1 MNLELVAHASL
12 KIENT
17 SGKVLITDP
26 WYKSPAFWGSWF
38 LCPEPNV
45 NKNIYKTTDYIY
57 LTHWHFDHFDYKTM
71 REFNKNIKIFVPQFP
86 SSIMK
91 QELVGLGFNNVIE
104 MTHNKEYFL
113 EENFSIISH
122 QVEHQDDSVLI
133 IKVDGKILVNL
144 NDAKPLPS
152 SWRWLIKNFKNPDFM
167 FRSHSLAW
175 SYPTKYTFEKEDE
188 DFLKKETYMQ
198 EYLQCILFLEPLH
211 AVPFASYICHLHK
224 ETLQDNKHLTT
235 PYELE
240 KYVTKN
246 YNGSTLFKIMNP
258 GGKYTEEKGFYDIKH
273 YNFNEELEILKRK
286 YAPYLEKIYQK
297 ESAYKTD
304 FELVKKYFEDFISN
318 IGLLRFTLKN
328 FIWIIDTDE
337 QQILIDFYKKKIE
350 LVENFNKETTKFS
363 ALISVDKSVLNR
375 SVKDYIFS
383 NIDISKRWK
392 VKITKGHVQK
402 HLYLTSLIT
411 LYEGRII
418 PILPNFLKIRFITG
432 YLRRL
437 PELLDYIKVLLKLR
451 KSISEV
457 RTYISGTH
465 QK

>member
-26 WYKSPAFWGSWF
+26 WYKSPVYWGSWF

-45 NKNIYKTTDYIY
+45 DDNIYKSTNFIY
-57 LTHWHFDHFDYKTM
+57 LTHWHFDHFDYKTI
-71 REFNKNIKIFVPQFP
+71 REFDKDTKIFVPQFP

-91 QELVGLGFNNVIE
+91 QELNKLGFNNVVE
-104 MTHNKEYFL
+104 MIHNKEYFL
-113 EENFSIISH
+113 ESNFSIISH
-122 QVEHQDDSVLI
+122 QVEHQDDSILI
-133 IKVDGKILVNL
+133 IKVDNKILVNL

-152 SWRWLIKNFKNPDFM
+152 SWKWLIKNFNNPDFM

-175 SYPTKYTFEKEDE
+175 SYPTKYSFEKDDE
-188 DFLKKETYMQ
+188 DFLEKETYMQ
-198 EYLQCILFLEPLH
+198 EYLQCILFLKPKY

-240 KYVTKN
+240 KYVAKN
-246 YNGSTLFKIMNP
+246 YSGKSLFKIMNP
-258 GGKYTEEKGFYDIKH
+258 SGKYSENKGFYDIKD
-273 YNFNEELEILKRK
+273 YNFENELENLKNK
-286 YAPYLEKIYQK
+286 YKPYLEKIYK
-297 ESAYKTD
+297 RESEYRTD

-318 IGLLRFTLKN
+318 IGILRFTLKN
-328 FIWIIDTDE
+328 FIWVIDTND
-337 QQILIDFYKKKIE
+337 QKISINFYKKKIE
-350 LVENFNKETTKFS
+350 LIENFNEETMKFS

-375 SVKDYIFS
+375 SLKDYIFS

-392 VKITKGHVQK
+392 VKVSKGNVQR

-418 PILPNFLKIRFITG
+418 PVLPNFLKLRFIIG
-432 YLRRL
+432 YLRRF
-437 PELLDYIKVLLKLR
+437 PELLDYIKVLFKLR
-451 KSISEV
+451 KSISDV
-457 RTYISGTH
+457 RTYISGTQ

>member
-1 MNLELVAHASL
+1 MKIVIIDPELFIVKIPLESMTKSQIMTSAL
-12 KIENT
+12 KTAEFYIKK
-17 SGKVLITDP
+17 GKVMHAVWGGPSYPKLA
-26 WYKSPAFWGSWF
+26 YKKLEEYGVILFTIALCETTMDKTLWG
-38 LCPEPNV
+38 N
-45 NKNIYKTTDYIY
+45 T
-57 LTHWHFDHFDYKTM
+57 
-71 REFNKNIKIFVPQFP
+71 FNLR
-86 SSIMK
+86 MK

-258 GGKYTEEKGFYDIKH
+258 GGKYTEKKGFYDIKH
-273 YNFNEELEILKRK
+273 YNFNEEE
-286 YAPYLEKIYQK
+286 
-297 ESAYKTD
+297 
-304 FELVKKYFEDFISN
+304 
-318 IGLLRFTLKN
+318 
-328 FIWIIDTDE
+328 
-337 QQILIDFYKKKIE
+337 
-350 LVENFNKETTKFS
+350 
-363 ALISVDKSVLNR
+363 
-375 SVKDYIFS
+375 
-383 NIDISKRWK
+383 
-392 VKITKGHVQK
+392 
-402 HLYLTSLIT
+402 
-411 LYEGRII
+411 
-418 PILPNFLKIRFITG
+418 
-432 YLRRL
+432 
-437 PELLDYIKVLLKLR
+437 
-451 KSISEV
+451 
-457 RTYISGTH
+457 
-465 QK
+465 